1 MVVSTGVMFGLFCT
15 IVSILSIALN
25 VLFLIVTHL
34 TRVEGFQEVLI
45 FMRNI
50 SVAYILLSLT
60 ILAITPQSVW
70 TGSSLIQLPH
80 GLLNHAEPQYLNGL
94 ASFGC
99 ATYLYAVLCFC
110 IMFLYR
116 YNVTCKTSAMSSI
129 FSRRNIT
136 AFLISAGV
144 FCFIQAVLF
153 YYSAVDPSFLMERL
167 NRTKDLDAMDLRPQ
181 FENLFGLGQ
190 TTPPSIVNVP
200 PNSTLRIGEDPA
212 AYRGPN
218 GDPALLLRSIGV
230 FGFDYSRNPVIFLA
244 VLIFGVTNV
253 LASIVIL
260 ISSLIVSCKLR
271 GHQESMSDKSQKE
284 HKKLTNVLI
293 LDAYIPVLCSLV
305 PAVNFVICA
314 VRHDSMLFQ
323 EYCGMLFIV
332 PLGVFF
338 PALNVFL
345 IPALRSTA
353 FQVIFCVYWRNRKT
367 AEAKA
372 KSENAAAN
380 QEDLNQAQLSAI
392 KSMSSRAIGSNETN
406 NQ

>member
-15 IVSILSIALN
+15 VVSILSIALN

-60 ILAITPQSVW
+60 ILAIAPQSVW
-70 TGSSLIQLPH
+70 TGTSLIQLPH

-99 ATYLYAVLCFC
+99 ATYLYAVLCFS
-110 IMFLYR
+110 II

-129 FSRRNIT
+129 FSRRNIN

-190 TTPPSIVNVP
+190 TTPPSVVNVP

-218 GDPALLLRSIGV
+218 GDPAFLLRSIGV

-353 FQVIFCVYWRNRKT
+353 FQVIFCVYWRNRRT

-372 KSENAAAN
+372 KSESAAAN